1 MLRLFSFSLL
11 WLLLSAC
18 AAEFSAGANIGSEEY
33 DGVTVYM
40 IRKAPVESSENIV
53 LDSTV
58 IAGGHYSFS
67 FKTDGEPFVAM
78 FELAPKAVEEHTVYY
93 YDLPAANCI
102 AESGNVSLAY
112 SPDGVTVSGTPMND
126 DYDRL
131 VLAPARKARSL
142 SRKYTERTDKSDSIK
157 VFYDAVMPEYM
168 AFVRKYADSEVGAA
182 VFFGKG
188 KSCYPDSAYTALSQM
203 VPAKY
208 LEQAKA
214 REARFRAEQEAASAA
229 LSATREGNKFMD
241 FTSETRDGLTVRLS
255 DVVRENKTTLVV
267 FWASW
272 CRPCRAEIPELKR
285 LYEKY
290 RDAGFEIVSVSLDT
304 DRNRWEKAME
314 AENMPWPQW
323 SSLDG
328 FKSESAK
335 SYAVH
340 AIPYVVLIDGEGTL
354 ASVNKHGEILEKT
367 IASLLK

>member
-1 MLRLFSFSLL
+1 M
-11 WLLLSAC
+11 
-18 AAEFSAGANIGSEEY
+18 
-33 DGVTVYM
+33 
-40 IRKAPVESSENIV
+40 
-53 LDSTV
+53 
-58 IAGGHYSFS
+58 
-67 FKTDGEPFVAM
+67 
-78 FELAPKAVEEHTVYY
+78 
-93 YDLPAANCI
+93 
-102 AESGNVSLAY
+102 
-112 SPDGVTVSGTPMND
+112 
-126 DYDRL
+126 
-131 VLAPARKARSL
+131 
-142 SRKYTERTDKSDSIK
+142 
-157 VFYDAVMPEYM
+157 
-168 AFVRKYADSEVGAA
+168 
-182 VFFGKG
+182 
-188 KSCYPDSAYTALSQM
+188 
-203 VPAKY
+203 
-208 LEQAKA
+208 
-214 REARFRAEQEAASAA
+214 
-229 LSATREGNKFMD
+229 
-241 FTSETRDGLTVRLS
+241 
-255 DVVRENKTTLVV
+255 V